1 MVVGCLPL
9 LDVCCLFHVSCWYLF
24 DVGYVLC
31 VAGCYVLIVVRAL
44 SLAAVVSG
52 SLCAGGCSLLVLR
65 CLLFA
70 RCCLL
75 LALCYLLCALR
86 CLLCV
91 ACSCVSFLLMCSVFL
106 CCSLCVCCLL
116 IVVAVFACEM

>member
-1 MVVGCLPL
+1 M
-9 LDVCCLFHVSCWYLF
+9 
-24 DVGYVLC
+24 
-31 VAGCYVLIVVRAL
+31 LIVVRAL
-44 SLAAVVSG
+44 SLVAVVSG
-52 SLCAGGCSLLVLR
+52 SLCAGGCLLFVLR
-65 CLLFA
+65 TLSFA
-70 RCCLL
+70 LCCVL

-91 ACSCVSFLLMCSVFL
+91 ACSCVHLLLRCSVFM